1 MANFSAL
8 AAARQWW
15 GEQQGVDVA
24 GEGLAGLPP
33 VPVFT
38 SGFVHVTALKAL
50 AMLGIGRSGVT
61 YCCADETGRLD
72 LGALE
77 RALASQGG
85 RPAIVLASAGEVNAG
100 QFDPISEMAALAR
113 DNNAWLHVDGAF
125 GLFARASPR
134 TEALAEGVDQ
144 ADSVISDGHKW
155 LNVPHDCGFAFVR
168 DPSLLT
174 KVFSVSASYLTEEED
189 GYGFRGPELSRRA
202 RSLAVWATLAAYGR
216 TGYRALVE
224 RCLDNAAHV
233 TRVVDSADDFELLAP
248 APLNVVCFRYR
259 PAGLGEAD
267 LDELNARIGQAILR
281 DGRVYV
287 GTTRWGGRVAFRP
300 AFVNWQTTT
309 ADADVMLEAVRELGR
324 ALG

>member
-1 MANFSAL
+1 
-8 AAARQWW
+8 
-15 GEQQGVDVA
+15 
-24 GEGLAGLPP
+24 
-33 VPVFT
+33 
-38 SGFVHVTALKAL
+38 
-50 AMLGIGRSGVT
+50 
-61 YCCADETGRLD
+61 
-72 LGALE
+72 
-77 RALASQGG
+77 
-85 RPAIVLASAGEVNAG
+85 
-100 QFDPISEMAALAR
+100 
-113 DNNAWLHVDGAF
+113 
-125 GLFARASPR
+125 
-134 TEALAEGVDQ
+134 
-144 ADSVISDGHKW
+144 
-155 LNVPHDCGFAFVR
+155 VR

-174 KVFSVSASYLTEEED
+174 RVFSVCASYLTEAED

-216 TGYRALVE
+216 SGYRALVE

-233 TRVVDSADDFELLAP
+233 TLVVDSADDFELLVP

-287 GTTRWGGRVAFRP
+287 GTTRWGDRVAFRP

-309 ADADVMLEAVRELGR
+309 ADADVMLEAVREFGQ